1 MRYQIEHESIKDYQP
16 DIPKIAL
23 SNIPDIQ
30 DHSIEYIN
38 IYNVLEIADNID
50 YLLSLIQSKLR
61 LKGVLSLIG
70 LDLNRLCELY
80 LDRVIDSKEFNNLI
94 NHKTI
99 YPLSDIVKILTD
111 NKYKITVI
119 KTDRLLYYIEC
130 GRPLDE

>member
-80 LDRVIDSKEFNNLI
+80 LDKAIDSKEFNNLI

-111 NKYKITVI
+111 NEYRITVI

-130 GRPLDE
+130 GRTLDE